1 MVSAKHR
8 WHPFSQSYL
17 AVPYAFLVAALG
29 AIVSSAVA
37 LFVVRSW
44 SAMAIAPMVGAV
56 LGFAVGVLTLRLR
69 GLPLSAGM
77 VEYEAAGRGGS
88 LEAGAPLYANVAL
101 NFSVVISIIEAP
113 ILFINKAS
121 APIVLLVGW
130 VITAICLFYG
140 VWRLNAE
147 SALNNDLDVFKI
159 VAGPAV
165 IGIAGAVMYFAYT
178 SLFSP
183 AADDPLTLIKFGFI
197 ANPFV
202 AFGTAAVAILGLGT
216 VSFLAG
222 FIDSQK
228 YQ

>member
-1 MVSAKHR
+1 
-8 WHPFSQSYL
+8 
-17 AVPYAFLVAALG
+17 VPYAILVSALG
-29 AIVSSAVA
+29 AIVSTAIA
-37 LFVVRSW
+37 LFGLQTW
-44 SAMAIAPMVGAV
+44 SAMKIAPVVGAI
-56 LGFAVGVLTLRLR
+56 LGFAVGALTLKLR
-69 GLPLSAGM
+69 RLPLSAGM
-77 VEYEAAGRGGS
+77 DEYKAAGRGGS
-88 LEAGAPLYANVAL
+88 LEAGAPLYANVAF
-101 NFSVVISIIEAP
+101 NFAMVISIIEAP
-113 ILFINKAS
+113 ILFLSKESAS
-121 APIVLLVGW
+121 IVLPVGW
-130 VITAICLFYG
+130 IVTAICLFYG

-159 VAGPAV
+159 VGGPAV
-165 IGIAGAVMYFAYT
+165 IGIAGVVMYLAYT

-202 AFGTAAVAILGLGT
+202 AFGAAAIAILGLGT